1 MVHRVAKLDTIEV
14 TQHVPTGDVHMLSL
28 SGPHKFIVTA
38 FSLPFPS
45 QNYSLHII
53 SLIHKTHI
61 HGNIFEKP
69 TFTVK
74 YGYLNYFNI
83 FCLLGIFATRRIRQ
97 RNTFLSVDVK
107 HY

>member
-69 TFTVK
+69 T
-74 YGYLNYFNI
+74 
-83 FCLLGIFATRRIRQ
+83 
-97 RNTFLSVDVK
+97 
-107 HY
+107 